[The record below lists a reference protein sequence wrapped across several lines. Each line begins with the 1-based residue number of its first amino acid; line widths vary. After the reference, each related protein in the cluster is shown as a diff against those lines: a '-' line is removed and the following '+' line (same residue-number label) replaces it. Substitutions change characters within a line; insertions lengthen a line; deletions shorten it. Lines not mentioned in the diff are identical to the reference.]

1 MLEAVLEALVQLHDF
16 SNVYLRRQGIYR
28 IAFELSLVSDS
39 PDENRF
45 LFKPRGLATSPLF
58 LPPDASQPPEVTKS
72 VHLTHAAQ
80 FSGHVWT
87 SSSFWVRYSDE
98 VVLLNDTALLSIEV
112 PLDRVDIMSRSLQ
125 LQVRL
130 LFSDSCPPQFKS
142 GNTKQAESYPMT
154 EVACLCLIL
163 ESPFIGARLTRKLTF
178 SSPYSSISTITVTTC
193 LTRISSSWR
202 SCLLVPSSD
211 ETVDK
216 TEHYMQVSPPK
227 STRAAVEDVYDVLS
241 DPPLNISKHEAVY
254 IYCLR
259 QALGAY
265 CSLVEFFYD
274 DFLGMFPV
282 ACEDD
287 LRRMLGSLGPSMPGQ
302 SLSLGKATLVF
313 DSNVT
318 FARWSMDSSDGPSF
332 SVEWC
337 KLDWEAS
344 RCAEPLHLSMA
355 SLPSDLE
362 SLLARMKVDLD
373 AVFVGVQAVWHTVQ
387 LLSSM
392 FPNLV
397 REEGLLKSE
406 VADLVKWELCV
417 IEDDSHLVCDKAI
430 NLRKSAL
437 TSLPKPV
444 RSRFDDKDICW
455 PHLFLERSPA
465 IPNPMHNIQRTNCN
479 DSVHLVVLVHG
490 LDGRGADLQHFRD
503 ALREVN
509 EDILT
514 WSSTWNELHTSGSID
529 ESGRRLAEEI
539 TKFVQSTCPG
549 SSLGQVRSSC

>member
-1 MLEAVLEALVQLHDF
+1 MLEAVLEVLVQLHDF

-28 IAFELSLVSDS
+28 MAFELSLVSKS
-39 PDENRF
+39 PDEDRF

-58 LPPDASQPPEVTKS
+58 LPPDASQPPEMSKS
-72 VHLTHAAQ
+72 VHLTHASQ

-98 VVLLNDTALLSIEV
+98 VVLLNDTALLSIDV
-112 PLDRVDIMSRSLQ
+112 PLDRVDILSRSLQ
-125 LQVRL
+125 VQVRL
-130 LFSDSCPPQFKS
+130 LFSDSCPPQFKI

-154 EVACLCLIL
+154 EVACLCLLL

-178 SSPYSSISTITVTTC
+178 SSPYSSISTITVSTC

-202 SCLLVPSSD
+202 SCLLVPSAD
-211 ETVDK
+211 EAVDR
-216 TEHYMQVSPPK
+216 TQHYMQVSPPK
-227 STRAAVEDVYDVLS
+227 SGRATVDDVYDALS
-241 DPPLNISKHEAVY
+241 DPPINISKHEAVY
-254 IYCLR
+254 IHCLR

-274 DFLGMFPV
+274 EFLGMFPV
-282 ACEDD
+282 AYEDD
-287 LRRMLGSLGPSMPGQ
+287 IRKMLGSLGPSMPGQ
-302 SLSLGKATLVF
+302 SLPLGNTTLVF
-313 DSNVT
+313 DSKAT
-318 FARWSMDSSDGPSF
+318 IARWSMDSAEGPSF

-337 KLDWEAS
+337 NLDWEAS
-344 RCAEPLHLSMA
+344 RCVEPLHLSMP
-355 SLPSDLE
+355 SLPSDLDK
-362 SLLARMKVDLD
+362 LLTRMKVDLD

-417 IEDDSHLVCDKAI
+417 VDDDVHLVCDKAI
-430 NLRKSAL
+430 SLRKS
-437 TSLPKPV
+437 TPSSLPKPV
-444 RSRFDDKDICW
+444 PSRFDNKDICW
-455 PHLFLERSPA
+455 PHIFLERSSS
-465 IPNPMHNIQRTNCN
+465 IPNPIHGIQRTNC
-479 DSVHLVVLVHG
+479 DASVHLVVLVHG

-509 EDILT
+509 EDVLT
-514 WSSTWNELHTSGSID
+514 WSSTWNELHTSGSIE

-549 SSLGQVRSSC
+549 SSLGQVRCNC